1 MPPGELLDAA
11 RAMAEEMLAVVP
23 EVLVKYKK
31 LLEESFS
38 HPAGEALVNERAAAT
53 AANARIDHAA
63 IPGRWR
69 TGARE

>member
-1 MPPGELLDAA
+1 VPPGELLDAA

-31 LLEESFS
+31 LLDDSFS
-38 HPAGEALVNERAAAT
+38 RPAGEALVNERATAT
-53 AANARIDHAA
+53 EANAQIDRAA

-69 TGARE
+69 AQARK